1 MLSTVLSADGE
12 LMAASIVAVRCVGGE
27 PRVSSAE
34 GEKVALA
41 NARPS
46 VGLSHLEVDK
56 VEAELADVLVHW
68 ANLQLT
74 VLHVTGHDR
83 GKVGRHDVRDVV
95 DDFLVTGCND
105 CRGWNLCYYNFLYS
119 GGKEGRTE
127 GSGGQGK
134 FWGINNVITLT
145 SFLSI
150 SAMEGCGW

>member
-12 LMAASIVAVRCVGGE
+12 LMAASIAAVRGVSGE
-27 PRVSSAE
+27 SRVSSAE

-46 VGLSHLEVDK
+46 VGLSHLEVDE

-68 ANLQLT
+68 ANLQLA

-83 GKVGRHDVRDVV
+83 GKVGRDDVRDVV

-105 CRGWNLCYYNFLYS
+105 CRGWNLCHYNFLYS
-119 GGKEGRTE
+119 GG
-127 GSGGQGK
+127 GGC
-134 FWGINNVITLT
+134 VI
-145 SFLSI
+145 
-150 SAMEGCGW
+150 